1 MSAKAIKAQ
10 INRLMREL
18 EAMTEGDA
26 PTVNVVVL
34 RIKLSQLRRELE
46 QFEGLSR

>member
-1 MSAKAIKAQ
+1 MSVRKIREQIKQ
-10 INRLMREL
+10 LMREL

-46 QFEGLSR
+46 QFEGLSQ